1 MLVFIRH
8 QNHHVSRISTAVEA
22 TKRLCRVGMGPK
34 GTHGSSGGGGKGG
47 DGEQW
52 RRSKRRQHLLLDS
65 AEQEAVDQN
74 GLLVERE
81 NSERRGKT
89 HRGSVIGRAY
99 IDRDRKTGHENLVR
113 DYFSPTPTF
122 PHRVFRRR
130 FRMSQK
136 LFLRI
141 HDAVVSYDDY
151 FVQSR
156 NAAHTEGLSS
166 LQKVTAALRMLCYGV
181 SGDMM
186 DEYIRLAE
194 STANEA
200 MKNFIAAV
208 ITIFGDKYLRSP
220 TSNDIAR
227 LLKLHESRGFPGML
241 GSIDCMHWTW
251 KNCPSRW
258 KGHYSG
264 HCGDATVILEA
275 VASRDLWIWHSFF
288 GLPGS
293 LNDINVLERS
303 PVFTDLINGRA
314 PPVNFVI
321 NNHQYDMGYY
331 LADGIYP
338 QWSTIVKSIH
348 MPQTQKAQNY
358 AKAQESA
365 RKDVERAFGVL
376 QARFHIIR
384 QPCRFFKTATMK
396 NIMKACVIMHNM
408 IVEEERDLYKSLEK
422 GNYYLFEE
430 VSDIS
435 LAREYEDFDYDQFIK
450 GRQKLKDKTQ
460 HRRLQAD
467 LIEHL
472 WERHGNIEY

>member
-1 MLVFIRH
+1 MFQFFQR
-8 QNHHVSRISTAVEA
+8 
-22 TKRLCRVGMGPK
+22 
-34 GTHGSSGGGGKGG
+34 
-47 DGEQW
+47 
-52 RRSKRRQHLLLDS
+52 RRQHLLLDS

-81 NSERRGKT
+81 NSERQGKT

-194 STANEA
+194 STTNEA

-227 LLKLHESRGFPGML
+227 LLKLYESRGFPGML

-251 KNCPSRW
+251 KNCPSGW
-258 KGHYSG
+258 K
-264 HCGDATVILEA
+264 
-275 VASRDLWIWHSFF
+275 
-288 GLPGS
+288 GS

-303 PVFTDLINGRA
+303 PVFTNLINGRA

-435 LAREYEDFDYDQFIK
+435 LTREYEDFDYDQFIK
-450 GRQKLKDKTQ
+450 GSQKLKDKTQ

>member
-1 MLVFIRH
+1 MFQFFQR
-8 QNHHVSRISTAVEA
+8 
-22 TKRLCRVGMGPK
+22 
-34 GTHGSSGGGGKGG
+34 
-47 DGEQW
+47 
-52 RRSKRRQHLLLDS
+52 RRQHLLLDS

-81 NSERRGKT
+81 NSERQGKT

-251 KNCPSRW
+251 KNCPSGW
-258 KGHYSG
+258 K
-264 HCGDATVILEA
+264 
-275 VASRDLWIWHSFF
+275 
-288 GLPGS
+288 GS

-358 AKAQESA
+358 AKAQEST

-435 LAREYEDFDYDQFIK
+435 LTREYEDFDYDQFIK